1 MGAPSIIAAV
11 DFQREPASVLRNTR
25 TLGGSGPSTEQPTSG
40 IRYNPTLRDLTVRRP
55 LRGLQS
61 KKNVPATVVV
71 LGPSGVGGSVYNSSA
86 AGSSKVNFT
95 SNFIVQSFDV
105 SRAEK
110 MQLVQT
116 FGPTY
121 AFFFGEQPYFVQ
133 VQALLVDSEDF
144 PWVAEWWANYDEKL
158 RGTRLVD
165 AGMQVYLEVEGFVFS
180 GYLSASRMGKTA
192 TEQHQVP
199 ISFSLWVTSSDTTE
213 LPGGRGIEDYESGIG
228 GWEPFNLAPTNSA
241 TGAPVMSSSA
251 LVRQANLQQG
261 VAMSVLGFLRAAED
275 SRQGFINAKIVQGR
289 NLLYGRDIRIP
300 AGFAGSEV
308 NAGAA
313 TFASGSGE
321 DAVIARGNFV
331 TVRLPPEF
339 TVRSGAGVRRSGFY
353 DNRDEYPLRGDGG
366 AYTDTEVRDAFDS
379 TFSNLGGGASSADE
393 GGHQLGTK
401 DVIAIAEEKWR
412 QSGFPL
418 VTNQAGGGVPEL
430 GLAAARVAYGVLSLS
445 AAIAS
450 EAARANAAEADAAAR
465 AAGRPRPPRGQ
476 ADLVASS
483 MGESLGLGR

>member
-11 DFQREPASVLRNTR
+11 EFRREPAGALQNTR
-25 TLGGSGPSTEQPTSG
+25 TLGGRGESAAPLGEG
-40 IRYNPTLRDLTVRRP
+40 AYNPTLRDMMVRRP
-55 LRGLQS
+55 LRGLQV
-61 KKNVPATVVV
+61 KKDTPATLVV
-71 LGPSGVGGSVYNSSA
+71 LGPSGVGGEVYNSSA
-86 AGSSKVNFT
+86 AGTSRVSFT
-95 SNFIVQSFDV
+95 SNFIVQAFDI
-105 SRAEK
+105 SRSEK
-110 MQLVQT
+110 MQIVQT
-116 FGPTY
+116 FGPAY
-121 AFFFGEQPYFVQ
+121 GFFFGEQPYFVQ

-144 PWVAEWWANYDEKL
+144 PWVVEWWANYDEKL

-165 AGMQVYLEVEGFVFS
+165 AGMQVYLEIEGFVFG
-180 GYLSASRMGKTA
+180 GYLSAARLGKTSA
-192 TEQHQVP
+192 EQHQVP
-199 ISFSLWVTSSDTTE
+199 ISFSMWVTSADTTE
-213 LPGGRGIEDYESGIG
+213 IPGGRGLEDYERAGG

-241 TGAPVMSSSA
+241 TGAEVPSSSA

-261 VAMSVLGFLRAAED
+261 VATSLLGFLRGLED
-275 SRQGFINAKIVQGR
+275 TGQGYVNSKIAQGR
-289 NLLYGRDIRIP
+289 NLLYGRNIRIP

-339 TVRSGAGVRRSGFY
+339 TAVQAGPRRSDFY
-353 DNRDEYPLRGDGG
+353 DNRDEYPLRGDSG
-366 AYTDTEVRDAFDS
+366 AYSEEEVRTAFDR
-379 TFSNLGGGASSADE
+379 TFTGLGGGASSADE
-393 GGHQLGTK
+393 GGAQLGTR
-401 DVIAIAEEKWR
+401 DIISIAEQKWR

-445 AAIAS
+445 AAIAT

-465 AAGRPRPPRGQ
+465 AAGLPRPPRGQ
-476 ADLVASS
+476 GDLVASAL
-483 MGESLGLGR
+483 GDSLGLGR

>member
-1 MGAPSIIAAV
+1 
-11 DFQREPASVLRNTR
+11 
-25 TLGGSGPSTEQPTSG
+25 
-40 IRYNPTLRDLTVRRP
+40 
-55 LRGLQS
+55 
-61 KKNVPATVVV
+61 
-71 LGPSGVGGSVYNSSA
+71 
-86 AGSSKVNFT
+86 
-95 SNFIVQSFDV
+95 
-105 SRAEK
+105 
-110 MQLVQT
+110 
-116 FGPTY
+116 
-121 AFFFGEQPYFVQ
+121 
-133 VQALLVDSEDF
+133 
-144 PWVAEWWANYDEKL
+144 
-158 RGTRLVD
+158 
-165 AGMQVYLEVEGFVFS
+165 
-180 GYLSASRMGKTA
+180 
-192 TEQHQVP
+192 
-199 ISFSLWVTSSDTTE
+199 
-213 LPGGRGIEDYESGIG
+213 
-228 GWEPFNLAPTNSA
+228 
-241 TGAPVMSSSA
+241 
-251 LVRQANLQQG
+251 
-261 VAMSVLGFLRAAED
+261 MSVLGFLRAAED

-483 MGESLGLGR
+483 MDESLGLGR